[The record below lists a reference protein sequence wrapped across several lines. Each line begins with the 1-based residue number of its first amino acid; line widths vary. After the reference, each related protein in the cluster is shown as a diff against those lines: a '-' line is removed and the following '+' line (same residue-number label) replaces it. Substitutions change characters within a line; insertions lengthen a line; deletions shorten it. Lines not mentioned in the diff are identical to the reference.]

1 MPANQAPSTPPTTA
15 ASSDQMMQDG
25 TGKLW
30 TSLGQSL
37 ASQMACMRLL
47 VFRSE
52 FFLTRWFRYESY
64 NTEPH
69 IKRRSNDESE
79 PKLENSRWL
88 GAARAGCRNHAPG
101 GFRLGPRPL
110 PACACRAAWP
120 VRHSPI
126 HQRR

>member
-1 MPANQAPSTPPTTA
+1 MLVNQASSTPPTTA

-30 TSLGQSL
+30 TSLGQCL

-69 IKRRSNDESE
+69 IKRRLNYENEPESE
-79 PKLENSRWL
+79 NYRWL
-88 GAARAGCRNHAPG
+88 DPARAGCRKHAPR
-101 GFRLGPRPL
+101 GFRQGPWPIPAGAGREARPE
-110 PACACRAAWP
+110 RAD
-120 VRHSPI
+120 SSY
-126 HQRR
+126 RR